1 MVYKVL
7 YKAMPLSII
16 LRALVVMYPKWGTIA
31 QIYHDQDTFDFSPG
45 HVTKNQPRQSLF

>member
-31 QIYHDQDTFDFSPG
+31 EMCHYWGTFDFSQG
-45 HVTKNQPRQSLF
+45 YVTKNQPMAVPV

>member
-31 QIYHDQDTFDFSPG
+31 QIYHNQDTFDFSPG
-45 HVTKNQPRQSLF
+45 HGTKNQPRQSLF